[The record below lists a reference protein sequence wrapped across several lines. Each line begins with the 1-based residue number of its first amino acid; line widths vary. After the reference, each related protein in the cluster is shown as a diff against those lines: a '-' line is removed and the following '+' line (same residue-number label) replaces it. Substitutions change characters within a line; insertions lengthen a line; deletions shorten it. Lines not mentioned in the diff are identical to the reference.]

1 MTKKAV
7 SKQKILAAALIA
19 TVAAGGYFYY
29 RQQQAAALPAFVAQS
44 NGRLELN
51 RIDVATLYPG
61 RVKKVYVEEGA
72 DVKSGD
78 ILAELSSDTSSSR
91 VEEARGSVKA
101 CSGPKR
107 RKSKHAVPSPAPKP
121 TSKPH
126 GSSSAWRKWNGT
138 MPATYCRS
146 NWYRNPKPPA
156 AGPITNARL
165 PP

>member
-1 MTKKAV
+1 MKKKTV
-7 SKQKILAAALIA
+7 SKQKFLAAALIA
-19 TVAAGGYFYY
+19 IVAAGGYFYF

-78 ILAELSSDTSSSR
+78 ILAELSSDTSGSR
-91 VEEARGSVKA
+91 VEEARAAADRQRESVQRAKA
-101 CSGPKR
+101 AEEQTR
-107 RKSKHAVPSPAPKP
+107 RTVA
-121 TSKPH
+121 

-138 MPATYCRS
+138 MPATCCRS
-146 NWYRNPKPPA
+146 SWCRNPKPPA
-156 AGPITNARL
+156 AGPITNAQL